1 MRRRVSLSFLLLLA
15 SVSLSAQ
22 DTAAGTPRLSRTPAN
37 GLLRASRTA
46 IATAYVHNISLCQ
59 SYEHYVHVIPRS
71 RDEDSY
77 MRETLKKPEP
87 PKNIQEKEKIVLGG
101 K

>member
-1 MRRRVSLSFLLLLA
+1 V
-15 SVSLSAQ
+15 
-22 DTAAGTPRLSRTPAN
+22 GTPRLSRTPAN
-37 GLLRASRTA
+37 GLLRASR
-46 IATAYVHNISLCQ
+46 IAVATTYVHNISLCQ

-87 PKNIQEKEKIVLGG
+87 RKNIRKRKR
-101 K
+101 

>member
-1 MRRRVSLSFLLLLA
+1 MRRVSLAFLLLA

-22 DTAAGTPRLSRTPAN
+22 DTVAGSPRLSRRPAN
-37 GLLRASRTA
+37 RLLRASRIG
-46 IATAYVHNISLCQ
+46 IANAYVHHISLCQ

-77 MRETLKKPEP
+77 LWEILKKPAP
-87 PKNIQEKEKIVLGG
+87 PENIQEKIALGR

>member
-1 MRRRVSLSFLLLLA
+1 MRRVSLAFLLLA

-22 DTAAGTPRLSRTPAN
+22 DSAGGTPRLSPTPAN
-37 GLLRASRTA
+37 GLLRASR
-46 IATAYVHNISLCQ
+46 IAVTTAYVHNISLCQ
-59 SYEHYVHVIPRS
+59 SYDHYVHEIPRS

-77 MRETLKKPEP
+77 MRETPGVRKSAP
-87 PKNIQEKEKIVLGG
+87 PKNIQEKITLGR